1 MKALVAMIAAAV
13 LMTASAPAYAK
24 FCYKNGKPYL
34 CSSDSDRVAEG
45 KKEKECEPKA

>member
-24 FCYKNGKPYL
+24 FCYKNGKPYI
-34 CSSDSDRVAEG
+34 CSSDSDRVAG
-45 KKEKECEPKA
+45 KKEKDCEPKA